1 MRRRLVTCIALASV
15 VAGGC
20 ANSEDSP
27 SEQSATSSTTTS
39 MAAPPESTHNPV
51 VLPSFAHDGVTA
63 RVDFVGALAAEAD
76 DGSWGCSR
84 HLEMPETPQVDQC
97 VVIGFSLD
105 VDDSSAGDG
114 ELAQGTFVD
123 SDGEVQTSD
132 AVVVARPGTT
142 NRATRVAYALTTS
155 EGGTLHFSVGRDQ
168 DQREFELVVTPEMLG
183 LP

>member
-39 MAAPPESTHNPV
+39 MAAPPESTQNPV
-51 VLPSFAHDGVTA
+51 VLPTFAHDGVTA

-76 DGSWGCSR
+76 DG
-84 HLEMPETPQVDQC
+84 
-97 VVIGFSLD
+97 
-105 VDDSSAGDG
+105 
-114 ELAQGTFVD
+114 
-123 SDGEVQTSD
+123 
-132 AVVVARPGTT
+132 GTT